1 MKTYHTLVLALV
13 AITASPAFAQGK
25 GGGNSSAGNPGK
37 GNNSG
42 FDRPSAPPA
51 ASRPDAPDSSNRRTD
66 RPSDPT
72 ASLPPDTGKGHGKGD
87 RSASSAAAGLAAA
100 MHDINQTSF
109 AQRREL
115 HESLDLRLKSSRDA
129 LKKIQSDAK
138 DLRADAR
145 ANFKSALDEVKKRE
159 GELDNALKASKKS
172 DEARWNGNRDLLS
185 RAYRN
190 HADALARLEAIPRP
204 PRL

>member
-1 MKTYHTLVLALV
+1 MKTYHALMLALV
-13 AITASPAFAQGK
+13 AISASPAFAQGK
-25 GGGNSSAGNPGK
+25 GGGNSGAGGQGK
-37 GNNSG
+37 GNDGG

-51 ASRPDAPDSSNRRTD
+51 ASRPDAPDSSNRRAD
-66 RPSDPT
+66 RPADHAAGVPH
-72 ASLPPDTGKGHGKGD
+72 DTGKGHGKGD
-87 RSASSAAAGLAAA
+87 PSASSAAHGLAGS
-100 MHDINQTSF
+100 MHDINQASF
-109 AQRREL
+109 SQRREL
-115 HESLDLRLKSSRDA
+115 HESLDMRLKSSRDA

-145 ANFKSALDEVKKRE
+145 ANFKTALDEVKKRE
-159 GELDNALKASKKS
+159 SELDKALKASKKA
-172 DEARWNGNRDLLS
+172 DEARWHGNRDFLS